1 MRAKIGNRFYGCD
14 ECLISCPPGQGVA
27 TYHDIDTSVD
37 LVQVLNSD
45 SYDLVELYNWFYIPK
60 RNGDFLKR
68 NAIIALANNPSS
80 DTKDVFI
87 NLLKSNSDLVRFY
100 CIWGLWKIGEFE
112 IVSQYLD
119 IKNEK
124 SEMILQEYQRLNE
137 MIYSNK

>member
-1 MRAKIGNRFYGCD
+1 MREKIGNRFYGCD

-27 TYHDIDTSVD
+27 TNNNIDSSVD

-45 SYDLVELYNWFYIPK
+45 SSDLLELYNWFYIPK

-80 DTKDVFI
+80 DTKEVFI
-87 NLLKSNSDLVRFY
+87 NLLKSNSDLVRLY

-112 IVSQYLD
+112 VVSQNLD
-119 IKNEK
+119 IENEK
-124 SEMILQEYQRLNE
+124 NEMILEEYQRLNE

>member
-1 MRAKIGNRFYGCD
+1 M
-14 ECLISCPPGQGVA
+14 
-27 TYHDIDTSVD
+27 
-37 LVQVLNSD
+37 VQVLNSD
-45 SYDLVELYNWFYIPK
+45 SYDLVKLYNWFYIPK
-60 RNGDFLKR
+60 RNGDYLKR